1 MKDLVI
7 VIDTN
12 LQKRYA
18 NRDEDPR
25 TTLKLRRSLNLLNG
39 ILKEFA
45 SIKMLNGVKTM
56 AKVHGCNI
64 VVNNS

>member
-1 MKDLVI
+1 MKDLVV

-12 LQKRYA
+12 LQRRYA
-18 NRDEDPR
+18 NRDEDPQ

-56 AKVHGCNI
+56 AKVSGCY
-64 VVNNS
+64 VVINNS